1 MITYLW
7 GFGIVIFM
15 IIGGL
20 SSLRSR
26 LDKSMDDHDPKMREA
41 ASDIQR
47 DIDRG
52 RAGF

>member
-7 GFGIVIFM
+7 GFGTVIFM

-20 SSLRSR
+20 SR
-26 LDKSMDDHDPKMREA
+26 LGKFMDDHDPKMREA